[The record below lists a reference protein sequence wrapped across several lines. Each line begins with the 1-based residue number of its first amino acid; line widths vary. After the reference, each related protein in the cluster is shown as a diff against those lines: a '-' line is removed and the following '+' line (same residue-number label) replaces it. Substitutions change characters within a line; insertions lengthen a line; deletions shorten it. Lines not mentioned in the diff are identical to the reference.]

1 VFFAVKEHCKR
12 LFFKDSIFRYNSL
25 SKMVKGAC
33 PVRDLLRRHF
43 IEQFMAGGM
52 EAMNTILKIYG
63 NASGAFCLE
72 GGEHD
77 LLS

>member
-1 VFFAVKEHCKR
+1 
-12 LFFKDSIFRYNSL
+12 
-25 SKMVKGAC
+25 
-33 PVRDLLRRHF
+33 
-43 IEQFMAGGM
+43 M